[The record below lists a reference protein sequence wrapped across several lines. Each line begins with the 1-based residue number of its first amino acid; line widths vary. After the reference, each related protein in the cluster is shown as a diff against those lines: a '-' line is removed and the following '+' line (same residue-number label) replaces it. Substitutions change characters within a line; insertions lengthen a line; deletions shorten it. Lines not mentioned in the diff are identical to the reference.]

1 MKAFRS
7 ESPSM
12 SAMMSVNYS
21 KEITSNKKNDFNKTK
36 RPSELPP
43 AESLYDELQIARKE
57 ISTQKKV
64 ITQQKTRNDRL
75 ESDLKKREAQME
87 EILSGTGSK
96 STKNDQLRA
105 RILRLE
111 RELRH
116 KDLELGKALFDM
128 KNTDINELKMAVEIY
143 ATEVDRLR
151 KISADQMHLTEVSRQ
166 KERKTQ
172 ISQLKKALAAL
183 GKEKEVLQLENEKY
197 QTQLDSLRDSKLDGQ
212 IKQKKEIDHLRNELR
227 KARISN
233 PKSVE
238 AREASKKETKTDNK
252 MEKLVAENEHL
263 KSKIDIMAVEA
274 REMQKL
280 IDTKSSKNIDNEKFD
295 NVTNELQ
302 TEIDDKTKEIIFLK
316 SKIQKLEER
325 EEVAKME
332 AVEMSVRNAKES
344 SINTKRDAKLEAISR
359 RSSISSIKSM
369 SVTDEAGIIGAIT
382 GHIYRTDAIST

>member
-1 MKAFRS
+1 
-7 ESPSM
+7 
-12 SAMMSVNYS
+12 MSVNYS

-172 ISQLKKALAAL
+172 ISQLKKALTAL

-238 AREASKKETKTDNK
+238 AREASKKETKADNK
-252 MEKLVAENEHL
+252 MEKLVTENEHL

-280 IDTKSSKNIDNEKFD
+280 IDTKSTKNIDNEKFD

-332 AVEMSVRNAKES
+332 ALEMSAKNSKES
-344 SINTKRDAKLEAISR
+344 SINSKRDTNLETISR

>member
-21 KEITSNKKNDFNKTK
+21 KEITSNKKNDYNKTK

-344 SINTKRDAKLEAISR
+344 SINTKRDEKLETISR